1 MDAVLHKS
9 SFLLLLLAL
18 TLVRGLLFGMLI
30 PPWQAPDE
38 PQHYQMVRLIME
50 LKRFPSTDDARLAVD
65 LRNSVLQSLRDNQ
78 FWELRHRRSA
88 PDIRKTTANELLSEE
103 KLDAAVGH
111 PPLYYALAS
120 LVLSPL
126 RSSSIL
132 THLYILRT
140 LSVLMSLVTVWAVYT
155 VAIWLSPQDRTRAW
169 AAGFFVAFLPMH
181 SFMAGALNNDALAQM
196 LSTVVVVLLAWTCF
210 RGLSPARLGGLIF
223 VLSLSLLTKRTTLF
237 LIPLV
242 LVVLSAAGTRLV
254 APLHNGF
261 KRPVGPKMKS
271 GLILPATVLV
281 IVLVL
286 VLLYDG
292 SARHWWDIPAQL
304 SYIFDSEHYTGGAL
318 ARYPGFALLG
328 FASFWANFGWLTV
341 PLDVGWYVVLAV
353 LSLVA
358 FLGGLRGAWRV
369 WHDRPGGA
377 SRRCVWRILGLAILL
392 VFAQSLVSMLSRQI
406 PPQGRY
412 LFPALVPIALCFTW
426 GVFEWVP
433 QGYRRI
439 VLGLWMAWWIA
450 FDLIGAVGYVLP
462 YFYG

>member
-1 MDAVLHKS
+1 MDAVLNKS

-18 TLVRGLLFGMLI
+18 ALVRGLLFGMMI

-50 LKRFPSTDDARLAVD
+50 LKRLPSDDDARLAGD
-65 LRNSVLQSLRDNQ
+65 LRHSVLQSLRDNH
-78 FWELRHRRSA
+78 FWELRHRRSP
-88 PDIRKTTANELLSEE
+88 PDVREATASELLSEE
-103 KLDAAVGH
+103 KLGAAVGH

-132 THLYILRT
+132 THLYILRA

-155 VAIWLSPQDRTRAW
+155 VAVWLSPQDRTRAW

-210 RGLSPARLGGLIF
+210 RGLPLARVGGLII

-237 LIPLV
+237 LVPLM
-242 LVVLSAAGTRLV
+242 LVVLSAAGAQLV
-254 APLHNGF
+254 APLRSDI
-261 KRPVGPKMKS
+261 KRCVGPKMKS
-271 GLILPATVLV
+271 GLILPVTILVVVLA
-281 IVLVL
+281 LM
-286 VLLYDG
+286 LLYDG
-292 SARHWWDIPAQL
+292 SARHWWDIPVQL
-304 SYIFDSEHYTGGAL
+304 SQMFESEHYTSGAL
-318 ARYPGFALLG
+318 ARYPGFVLLG
-328 FASFWANFGWLTV
+328 FASFWANFSWLTV

-353 LSLVA
+353 LSLA
-358 FLGGLRGAWRV
+358 SFLGGLRGAWRV
-369 WHDRPGGA
+369 WHDRPGDA

-392 VFAQSLVSMLSRQI
+392 VLAQSLVSMLSRQI

-433 QGYRRI
+433 QRNRRML
-439 VLGLWMAWWIA
+439 LGLWMAWWIA
-450 FDLIGAVGYVLP
+450 FDLIGVVGYVLP